1 MSEPHASI
9 PERPATSSACAF
21 RLRADEAHVWYAW
34 TAACNT
40 PALHAYYRSLL
51 SEEERARLERFAF
64 DYLKL
69 EYLVTRAL
77 CRTVLSAY
85 AQVPPASWRFV
96 ANQYGRP
103 EIAAQAAPGRLRFNL
118 SNARSLVA
126 CVVTLEVD
134 AGIDVEEIDRGGAT
148 VSIADRY
155 FSPTELQALHA
166 LPAQRRRRRFFELWT
181 LKESYIKARGMGLSI
196 PLDQFSFLLDELSIR
211 IAFDPRLDDS
221 AAAWQFRLYR
231 PSDVH
236 LMAVGIRRMGQPD
249 FRISLREVVPD
260 VPLLWKDA
268 SCGC

>member
-1 MSEPHASI
+1 MGRA
-9 PERPATSSACAF
+9 RKLQ
-21 RLRADEAHVWYAW
+21 LRADEAHVWYAW

-40 PALHAYYRSLL
+40 PELHAYYRSLL

-85 AQVPPASWRFV
+85 APETPASWRFV

-103 EIAAQAAPGRLRFNL
+103 EIVSGDGGCRLRFNL

-126 CVVTLEVD
+126 CVVTAEVD
-134 AGIDVEEIDRGGAT
+134 AGIDVEEINRRGAT
-148 VSIADRY
+148 VTIADRY
-155 FSPTELQALHA
+155 FSPAELQALQA
-166 LPAQRRRRRFFELWT
+166 LPAGQQRERFFELWT

-196 PLDQFSFLLDELSIR
+196 PLDQFSFLLDQPSIA

-221 AAAWQFRLYR
+221 AAAWQFRLFR
-231 PSDVH
+231 PAAAH
-236 LMAVGIRRMGQPD
+236 LMAVGIRRLGQPD
-249 FRISLREVVPD
+249 FRISTREVVPD
-260 VPLLWKDA
+260 VELFWREV
-268 SCGC
+268 SCGY